1 MNLKMKTPEDREKV
15 KSYIDKLPDGK
26 VFEVTITKQRDKRS
40 LPQNRLY
47 WLWLACIMNETG
59 NDKID
64 LHKFFS
70 EKFLPKNIHE
80 VFGEQV
86 ERAISTTILDT
97 LQFTNYLE
105 RVQQF
110 ANVELGIVLPNPE
123 DLHWMEFYEQY
134 KNFI

>member
-15 KSYIDKLPDGK
+15 KTYIDRLPDGK
-26 VFEVTITKQRDKRS
+26 LFEVVITKHREKRS
-40 LPQNRLY
+40 IPQNKLY
-47 WLWLACIMNETG
+47 WSWIACISNETG

-70 EKFLPKNIHE
+70 EKYLPRNIHE

-86 ERAISTTILDT
+86 ERTISTTILDT
-97 LQFTNYLE
+97 LQFTQYLD

-110 ANVELGIVLPNPE
+110 ANVELGIVLPNPD